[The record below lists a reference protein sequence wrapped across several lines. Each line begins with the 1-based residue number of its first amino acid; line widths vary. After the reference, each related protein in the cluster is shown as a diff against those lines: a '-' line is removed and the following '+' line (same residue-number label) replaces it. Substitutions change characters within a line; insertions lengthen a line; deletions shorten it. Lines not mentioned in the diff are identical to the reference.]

1 LQRPCFGRITLP
13 HLLLIVCC
21 SFKEQLYQLSKLIEE
36 LEAGRKQ
43 KNDQIAQ
50 LKADVHALKL
60 EQASQAG
67 LAAQVKDLDLAK
79 ERVGELEGLLK
90 AKEQELAKQ
99 REEEE
104 RLRKVSETHLASV
117 QRLEFT
123 LKSAEM
129 DNEDL
134 LAKMDG

>member
-1 LQRPCFGRITLP
+1 M
-13 HLLLIVCC
+13 
-21 SFKEQLYQLSKLIEE
+21 
-36 LEAGRKQ
+36 
-43 KNDQIAQ
+43 
-50 LKADVHALKL
+50 HALKL

-90 AKEQELAKQ
+90 EKEQELVRQK
-99 REEEE
+99 EEEE
-104 RLRKVSETHLASV
+104 RLKKEAEIHLAGV
-117 QRLEFT
+117 QRLEFN
-123 LKSAEM
+123 LKNAEM